1 MQEISSAVRP
11 GYTGPVQRETLP
23 PQASA
28 GFPGHGDDR
37 VELSVGVNM
46 DSGSATL
53 ETTAARLRNLFPGIN
68 MTFASLNENDIASYA
83 AAAGGGLHLT
93 LSESFLEA
101 MGRDE
106 ESFQAGV
113 LLIHDAIGQLADKVG
128 QKLSEGRPVI
138 GAGVVIDEN
147 GVSTWTSSPPK
158 DERVE
163 DLKRMIEQL
172 EESRKRM
179 LEKMR
184 KQKKTID
191 ANPRELMA
199 RLVRAEVQ
207 QGARD
212 VLIAANHKI
221 FTLRIAAAAGDQYDQ
236 NKVRAALA
244 NLQRVANRARAKI
257 RRLDEEQTIR
267 SREKRAQRERELK
280 RMRELRA
287 ELYKRKSKRRNREYA
302 QLFESYG
309 PRNLRKDR
317 DEEEELRHELMT
329 LETSVSSPSVDAAPE
344 GGTMAGGVEV
354 SVSTVEVTGFTD
366 ISV

>member
-1 MQEISSAVRP
+1 MQEISSAVRS
-11 GYTGPVQRETLP
+11 GHVGRIQRGTVLP
-23 PQASA
+23 QTAA
-28 GFPGHGDDR
+28 GFPGHEDDR
-37 VELSVGVNM
+37 LELSAGVNP
-46 DSGSATL
+46 DAGASAA
-53 ETTAARLRNLFPGIN
+53 ETAAFRLRSLFPGIN
-68 MTFASLNENDIASYA
+68 MTFAFLQENDIASYA
-83 AAAGGGLHLT
+83 AAAGSGLHLT

-113 LLIHDAIGQLADKVG
+113 LLIHDALGQLAGKVG

-138 GAGVVIDEN
+138 GAGIVINEN

-163 DLKRMIEQL
+163 ELKRMIEQL

-184 KQKKTID
+184 KQQKKTID
-191 ANPRELMA
+191 ANPRELMT

-207 QGARD
+207 QSARD
-212 VLIAANHKI
+212 VLIATNHKI

-236 NKVRAALA
+236 NKVRAALS

-267 SREKRAQRERELK
+267 SREKRAQHERELK
-280 RMRELRA
+280 KMRELRA

-317 DEEEELRHELMT
+317 DEEEELRHELIA
-329 LETSVSSPSVDAAPE
+329 LETSVSSPSADAAPA
-344 GGTMAGGVEV
+344 GDMGGGVEV
-354 SVSTVEVTGFTD
+354 SVSTIEVTG
-366 ISV
+366 ISAGY